1 MTHLDP
7 VILAVRT
14 KKDHTG
20 DIECLCVVRRS
31 GEEFCLY
38 TADLSDPSTEID
50 IGLDPVVFTDADDE
64 LINQYLIES
73 FWRLE
78 IEQVEIEAGMSQQP
92 ISGLNRSDLV
102 DPALIDLFD
111 LKLVA
116 YNLSQ
121 RLDRLITGAIPVDD
135 ALESIDRTLAALES
149 LPNLSPDTERY
160 LLSLKQKFI
169 TTSIV
174 SRRSTPPPS

>member
-1 MTHLDP
+1 MTWLYP
-7 VILAVRT
+7 VILAVRI
-14 KKDHTG
+14 KNDHTG
-20 DIECLCVVRRS
+20 DIECLCVVRRF

-38 TADLSDPSTEID
+38 TADLSEPTTEID
-50 IGLDPVVFTDADDE
+50 IGLDSVLFTDADDE

-78 IEQVEIEAGMSQQP
+78 IEQAEIEVGMYQQP
-92 ISGLNRSDLV
+92 ISGLNRSDLI
-102 DPALIDLFD
+102 DPALIDLLD

-121 RLDRLITGAIPVDD
+121 RLDRLITGGISVDD
-135 ALESIDRTLAALES
+135 ALQSIARTLAALES
-149 LPNLSPDTERY
+149 FPNLSPETQQY

-174 SRRSTPPPS
+174 SRRTPRK